1 MVRRN
6 LGQSTRSIYL
16 GLACLSLTLHLL
28 LACFCLSV
36 LQTAC
41 VLPTSSSSTS
51 SSSPRTDTQHHQSVL
66 HSSSS
71 SSAASSSNKLPTSPQ
86 DEDRHKLTAGTFDHK
101 GTGSFSDASTKAKNL
116 NGAEKLMQKKKLE
129 ELFKHP
135 LYNLPRP
142 ELQPDDWLLRV
153 KSDEDVRDPESKEEE
168 TENSIINDSGW
179 KSASQEEGFD
189 KVTWTTDK
197 ETHPLWL
204 RFHLGISRWELYDRK
219 DPNLAQLTHY
229 LATQRILGAV
239 QKAGGTQLKL
249 LITFPNYGQALLK
262 PMRQSRDAETDVNLF
277 YFSDFERHNAEI
289 AAFHLDRVLGF
300 NRIPPVVG
308 RLVNATTE
316 IREVTTDRRLS
327 RTFFT
332 SPAGNVCF
340 YGQCEY
346 YCSTENPVCG
356 RPHAVEVSL
365 ASMLPD
371 LSLAP
376 RRSWRSPWRR
386 SYSRTKLAQWEKNPA
401 YCDTVKQ
408 TPPYNRGT
416 RLVDLIDMVVL
427 DFLMSN
433 MDRHHYETFEKFGNE
448 TFLLHLDNGRA
459 FGRHSQDEPSILAPL
474 KQCCRI
480 RRSTLLRLRLLSLP
494 EFRLSDVMRESLAQ
508 DPLAAVAPLLSE
520 PHLSALDRR
529 LTTILR
535 VVQTCQEK
543 HNDVIYNDLEMSDQY
558 NHGQPD

>member
-16 GLACLSLTLHLL
+16 GLACISLTLHLL
-28 LACFCLSV
+28 LAFFCLSV
-36 LQTAC
+36 LQSAC

-51 SSSPRTDTQHHQSVL
+51 SSVPRIDPVSHA
-66 HSSSS
+66 SSSS
-71 SSAASSSNKLPTSPQ
+71 VAASSSNKQSNNRQ
-86 DEDRHKLTAGTFDHK
+86 HGERHKPSDGTFDHEQN
-101 GTGSFSDASTKAKNL
+101 GSFSQDSEKANKL
-116 NGAEKLMQKKKLE
+116 IGAEKMSPKERGRSKLE
-129 ELFKHP
+129 ELFQHE

-142 ELQPDDWLLRV
+142 KLQEDDWLLRL
-153 KSDEDVRDPESKEEE
+153 KTDAEAEEIENGEKAKGDSITSDSDWQSASEEE
-168 TENSIINDSGW
+168 GY
-179 KSASQEEGFD
+179 D
-189 KVTWTTDK
+189 KVTWTRDK
-197 ETHPLWL
+197 ETHPAWL

-219 DPNLAQLTHY
+219 DLNLAQLTHY

-239 QKAGGTQLKL
+239 QKKGGTQLKL
-249 LITFPNYGQALLK
+249 LVSFPNYGQALLK

-308 RLVNATTE
+308 RLINVTRE
-316 IREVTTDRRLS
+316 IRDITTDERLS

-346 YCSTENPVCG
+346 YCSTEHPICG
-356 RPHAVEVSL
+356 QPHTLEVSL
-365 ASMLPD
+365 ATMLPD

-386 SYSRTKLAQWEKNPA
+386 SYSRTKLAQWEKDPA
-401 YCDTVKQ
+401 YCDTVKK
-408 TPPYNRGT
+408 TPPYNHGT

-433 MDRHHYETFEKFGNE
+433 MDRHHYETFEEFGNE

-459 FGRHSQDEPSILAPL
+459 FGRHSQDEPSVLAPL
-474 KQCCRI
+474 AQCCRI
-480 RRSTLLRLRLLSLP
+480 RRSTLLRLRLLSHP
-494 EFRLSDVMRESLAQ
+494 DFRLSDVMRESLSQ
-508 DPLAAVAPLLSE
+508 DPLTAVAPLLSE
-520 PHLSALDRR
+520 THLSALDRR
-529 LTTILR
+529 LATVLG
-535 VVQTCQEK
+535 VVQTCQDRNK
-543 HNDVIYNDLEMSDQY
+543 DVVYSDLNKYDDQQLED
-558 NHGQPD
+558 NP